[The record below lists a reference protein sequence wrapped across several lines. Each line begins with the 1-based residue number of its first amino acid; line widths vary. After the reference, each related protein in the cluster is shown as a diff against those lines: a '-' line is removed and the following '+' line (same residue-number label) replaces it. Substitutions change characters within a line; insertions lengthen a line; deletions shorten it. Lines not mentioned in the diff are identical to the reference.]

1 MPLMK
6 ERLRRGIHDIAR
18 DTQRNHTFI
27 YLMQNELV
35 VKQLYD
41 NVNIYINTRKKLP
54 KWARRIQRG
63 IEGKKLN
70 ETSQMVSSRVP
81 QRKPC
86 QIQEFYIPD
95 QKVKVSNKSQ
105 RIKRNGNE
113 PRDPRS
119 EMFQ

>member
-18 DTQRNHTFI
+18 DTQRNHEFI

-41 NVNIYINTRKKLP
+41 NVNIYMNTRKKL
-54 KWARRIQRG
+54 QLS

-70 ETSQMVSSRVP
+70 ETSQTVSSPVP
-81 QRKPC
+81 QRKPY
-86 QIQEFYIPD
+86 QSQDFYIVTID
-95 QKVKVSNKSQ
+95 VVFAK
-105 RIKRNGNE
+105 I
-113 PRDPRS
+113 
-119 EMFQ
+119 

>member
-1 MPLMK
+1 MVLMK

-18 DTQRNHTFI
+18 DTQRNHEFI

-41 NVNIYINTRKKLP
+41 NVNIYEHRKLP
-54 KWARRIQRG
+54 KRTRRIQRG

-70 ETSQMVSSRVP
+70 ETSQTVSSPVP

-86 QIQEFYIPD
+86 QSQGFYIPY
-95 QKVKVSNKSQ
+95 QKVKVRNENH
-105 RIKRNGNE
+105 RIKRNE
-113 PRDPRS
+113 SKPRDPRS
-119 EMFQ
+119 EMFK

>member
-18 DTQRNHTFI
+18 DTQRNHEFI

-41 NVNIYINTRKKLP
+41 NVNIYMNTRKKLP
-54 KWARRIQRG
+54 KWARQIQRS

-70 ETSQMVSSRVP
+70 ETSQTVSSPVP

-86 QIQEFYIPD
+86 QSQGFYIPY
-95 QKVKVSNKSQ
+95 QKVKVRNESQ
-105 RIKRNGNE
+105 RIKRNRSE
-113 PRDPRS
+113 PRDPRRK
-119 EMFQ
+119 MFN